1 MMLIGTIIIK
11 INVPSLLLVPSATNA
26 IRSRL
31 GITLRSFRPF
41 ASKLLCEIG
50 VTGPASVSLVVLDEL
65 RNVLAFRSVGAV
77 QPSCIQTL
85 RGHQTGSIV
94 SQLHSDAADGVDTLG
109 DDLVTLQVLQIATCS
124 RLVYQ

>member
-65 RNVLAFRSVGAV
+65 RNILALGSVGAV
-77 QPSCIQTL
+77 QPCCIQTL

>member
-1 MMLIGTIIIK
+1 MMLIGTIIK

-41 ASKLLCEIG
+41 ASKLLREIG

-65 RNVLAFRSVGAV
+65 RNVLALGSVGAV
-77 QPSCIQTL
+77 QPCCIQTL

-94 SQLHSDAADGVDTLG
+94 SQLHSDAADSVDTLG